1 MSGHSKWHSIKH
13 KKGAADAK
21 RGKIFTKHA
30 KLITIATREG
40 GDDPETNPGLRT
52 AIDNAKTDNVPNSNI
67 ERAIKRGTGDLK
79 EGAEISEV
87 MYEGYGP
94 EGIALYIQA
103 VTDNKN
109 RTVAN
114 IKSTLSK
121 HGGNMGTSG
130 SVAYLFH
137 QKGLILITADPD
149 KHEDIEL
156 HAIDAGA
163 EDIKSEN
170 NNVEIYTDPKSLHN
184 VKQKLEEAGYKAES
198 ASITFIPDNE
208 VPVTD
213 EKKAEKI
220 LKLMETLEEDEDVTN
235 VYSNFDIP
243 DEIMEKLGNE

>member
-30 KLITIATREG
+30 KLITIAARESG
-40 GDDPETNPGLRT
+40 GDPETNPALRT
-52 AIDNAKTDNVPNSNI
+52 AIDNAKTDNVPNLNI
-67 ERAIKRGTGDLK
+67 ERAIKRGTGELK
-79 EGAEISEV
+79 EGAEISEA
-87 MYEGYGP
+87 MYEAYGP
-94 EGIALYIQA
+94 EGIAIYIQA

-114 IKSTLSK
+114 IKNTLGK

-156 HAIDAGA
+156 KAIDAGA
-163 EDIKSEN
+163 NDIKSEN
-170 NNVEIYTDPKSLHN
+170 NSVEIYTDPKSLN
-184 VKQKLEEAGYKAES
+184 SIKSKLEEWGYKTES
-198 ASITFIPDNE
+198 STITFIPENE
-208 VPVTD
+208 VSITD

-220 LKLMETLEEDEDVTN
+220 LKLMEALEDDEDVTN
-235 VYSNFDIP
+235 IYSNFDIP
-243 DEIMEKLGNE
+243 EELMQKLG

>member
-30 KLITIATREG
+30 KLITIAAREG
-40 GDDPETNPGLRT
+40 GGDIESNPALRT
-52 AIDNAKTDNVPNSNI
+52 AIENAKTDNVPNSNI
-67 ERAIKRGTGDLK
+67 ERAIKRGTGELK

-87 MYEGYGP
+87 MYEAYGP

-114 IKSTLSK
+114 IKSILSK

-130 SVAYLFH
+130 SVAYLFE
-137 QKGLILITADPD
+137 QKGLIIISAESE
-149 KHEDIEL
+149 KHEEIEL
-156 HAIDAGA
+156 TAIDAGA
-163 EDIKSEN
+163 SDVKSEKDY
-170 NNVEIYTDPKSLHN
+170 VEIYTDPKQLN
-184 VKQKLEEAGYKAES
+184 EVKEKFEEEGYKIES
-198 ASITFIPDNE
+198 SNITFIPENE
-208 VPVTD
+208 VEIND
-213 EKKAEKI
+213 KKTAEKV
-220 LKLMETLEEDEDVTN
+220 LKLMEALEDDEDVTN

-243 DEIMEKLGNE
+243 EEIMKKFEEE

>member
-30 KLITIATREG
+30 KLITIAAREG
-40 GDDPETNPGLRT
+40 GGDTETNPGLRT

-87 MYEGYGP
+87 MYEAYGP

-114 IKSTLSK
+114 VKSTLGK

-137 QKGLILITADPD
+137 QKGLILINASSD

-163 EDIKSEN
+163 DDVKSEN
-170 NNVEIYTDPKSLHN
+170 NNVEIYTNPKSLN
-184 VKQKLEEAGYKAES
+184 DVKEKLENAGYKIES
-198 ASITFIPDNE
+198 STITFIPETE

-220 LKLMETLEEDEDVTN
+220 LKLMDVLEDDEDITN
-235 VYSNFDIP
+235 VYSNFDIS
-243 DEIMEKLGNE
+243 DEIMERLETN

>member
-30 KLITIATREG
+30 KLITIAARESG
-40 GDDPETNPGLRT
+40 GDPETNPALRT
-52 AIDNAKTDNVPNSNI
+52 AIDNAKTDNVPNLNI
-67 ERAIKRGTGDLK
+67 ERAIKRGTGELK

-87 MYEGYGP
+87 MYEAYGP
-94 EGIALYIQA
+94 EGIAIYIQA

-114 IKSTLSK
+114 IKNILGK

-156 HAIDAGA
+156 KAIDAGA
-163 EDIKSEN
+163 NDIKSEN
-170 NNVEIYTDPKSLHN
+170 NSVEIYTDPKSLN
-184 VKQKLEEAGYKAES
+184 SIKSKLEEWGYKTES
-198 ASITFIPDNE
+198 STITFIPENE
-208 VPVTD
+208 VSITD

-220 LKLMETLEEDEDVTN
+220 LKLMEALEDDEDVTN
-235 VYSNFDIP
+235 IYSNFDIP
-243 DEIMEKLGNE
+243 EELMQKLG